1 MFAILVSGRLPQTDF
16 QQVGEKQFLI
26 TIPDADDI
34 NHVAVFMTGT
44 IPFPEGMS
52 ALVFFSWPDPNA
64 PPNWQPLG
72 FLSNVKPSAI
82 FKINSLKTKSEKE
95 LENSGFLG
103 FDQRKISH
111 FAQIGI
117 SVETNEIVAQQTNL
131 LEKQTNY
138 QSTFMQFAKKMLEN
152 FLNFV
157 SSFAITQ
164 AQMVPNPSE
173 TYVPLSCL
181 QTWFQNFERRLEMNP
196 YFWRT

>member
-1 MFAILVSGRLPQTDF
+1 MFALLVSGRLVQTDF

-44 IPFPEGMS
+44 IPFPEGV
-52 ALVFFSWPDPNA
+52 AGLVYFSWPDPNA

-72 FLSNVKPSAI
+72 FISNTKPSAI
-82 FKINSLKTKSEKE
+82 FKISNLKTKTEKE
-95 LENSGFLG
+95 LESSGFLG

-117 SVETNEIVAQQTNL
+117 SVEANEIVAQQTDL
-131 LEKQTNY
+131 LVKQSNN
-138 QSTFMQFAKKMLEN
+138 QSTFMHFSKKMLEN
-152 FLNFV
+152 FLNFA

-164 AQMVPNPSE
+164 AQMVPNPTE
-173 TYVPLSCL
+173 TYFPLSSL
-181 QTWFQNFERRLEMNP
+181 QTWYQNFERRLEINP